1 MSDLQVGTETF
12 NYPDPGTEPGWGTDA
27 TGWATAVTE
36 LLASL
41 AGAGTI
47 NETQSIIA
55 NNISVAEPI
64 AGLVFSDTLTQSAL
78 IIYRIER
85 DTDSIAPRT
94 EMGQINILFDDGSW
108 KMSREILAGDP
119 AGVVMDIDVTGQI
132 TFTSS
137 NLAGA
142 NYEGFI
148 KFKTIGIIS

>member
-1 MSDLQVGTETF
+1 MSDLQIGTEIF

-36 LLASL
+36 LLGSL
-41 AGAGTI
+41 ASPGTI
-47 NETQSIIA
+47 NETQSIVA
-55 NNISVAEPI
+55 NNTAVAAPI

-78 IIYRIER
+78 VIYRIQR
-85 DTDSIAPRT
+85 DTDAISPMT
-94 EMGQINILFDDGSW
+94 EMGQINVLFNDGIW
-108 KMSREILAGDP
+108 QMSREILAGDP
-119 AGVVMDIDVTGQI
+119 AGVVMDIDATGQI

-142 NYEGFI
+142 NYDGYI